1 MVILTICSCQNQK
14 QSTSSSNDLISI
26 NESKK
31 KIEFH
36 KNPII
41 YLSGGNDMANI
52 KLTLAPDR
60 TFEFVMNILGE
71 EDTLKSKGNWI
82 KNKDNFSLVF
92 NNKNNLNIHYLFDYK
107 NSEGGKFRV
116 IDDNTVEI
124 KKDADQLFI
133 WGINCF
139 KKE

>member
-60 TFEFVMNILGE
+60 TFEFVLQHKVMSRTSAGTIQY
-71 EDTLKSKGNWI
+71 I
-82 KNKDNFSLVF
+82 VVQ
-92 NNKNNLNIHYLFDYK
+92 Y
-107 NSEGGKFRV
+107 V
-116 IDDNTVEI
+116 TVMS
-124 KKDADQLFI
+124 
-133 WGINCF
+133 
-139 KKE
+139 